1 MTKYEKA
8 KLCVRCKSDRQAGN
22 TEVRQIFKEL
32 RKKNALIVDN
42 DDWSTQDDPRAV
54 TEQLYGKV
62 SKVPNRSGHATA
74 SCIADEII

>member
-1 MTKYEKA
+1 M
-8 KLCVRCKSDRQAGN
+8 RCKSDRQAGN

-32 RKKNALIVDN
+32 QKKNACTFDK
-42 DDWSTQDDPRAV
+42 DDWSTQDAPRAA

-62 SKVPNRSGHATA
+62 SKVPNRSGHARA